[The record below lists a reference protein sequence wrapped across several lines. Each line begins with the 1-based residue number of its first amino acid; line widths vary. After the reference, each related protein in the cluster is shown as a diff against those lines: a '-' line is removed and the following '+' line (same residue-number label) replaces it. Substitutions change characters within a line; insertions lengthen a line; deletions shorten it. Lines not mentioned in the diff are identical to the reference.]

1 MTLKLSTV
9 PLFFLALI
17 PGWAGTSETK
27 VVERPP
33 AKPTEPWQVTVG
45 VPGWLANVSGTSG
58 FRGVN
63 ANVNIDVGKI
73 LSHTNALA
81 SLSAEVRKGRFGAQG
96 EFGYLNAQA
105 GVGTPGLV
113 SNLAL
118 GLQEFIGGLRLSWRL
133 LEGSRGWLD
142 LLFGF
147 RYTYL
152 GQQVGLVAYSQTIN
166 AASTELV
173 DQVAARATTP
183 GSDLNALIRQEIDNR
198 LTALRGQNPP
208 IHVAPLA
215 GRVPEQVHEEV
226 LQLIEGQQPE
236 LAAAIRAG
244 AQARVNQLKAQLANR
259 VASLLRVRLNESFSF
274 YDNWFDPLIGLQ
286 GRLNLSKAFYLTAE
300 SDVGGF
306 GIGSDVAVQAYA
318 ALGCQITRT
327 LYSEVGYRFLYD
339 DFRDN
344 KFLYQ
349 MALHGAQITVG
360 LRF

>member
-1 MTLKLSTV
+1 MNLKLSLV
-9 PLFFLALI
+9 PLFFFPLI
-17 PGWAGTSETK
+17 AGWAGTPEAK
-27 VVERPP
+27 LVEQPP
-33 AKPTEPWQVTVG
+33 AKPIEPWQVTVG
-45 VPGWLANVSGTSG
+45 VPGWLVNVSGTTG

-63 ANVNIDVGKI
+63 ANLNIDAGKI
-73 LSHTNALA
+73 LSHTNAVA
-81 SLSAEVRKGRFGAQG
+81 SLGGEVRYGRFSALGD
-96 EFGYLNAQA
+96 FLYLNAQA

-113 SNLAL
+113 SNLSL
-118 GLQEFIGGLRLSWRL
+118 GLQNFIGEFGLSWRF
-133 LEGSRGWLD
+133 LEGPRGWLD
-142 LLFGF
+142 LLVGF

-152 GQQVGLVAYSQTIN
+152 GEQVGLVAYSQVVN

-173 DQVAARATTP
+173 DQVAERAATP

-226 LQLIEGQQPE
+226 RQVIEGQQPE

-259 VASLLRVRLNESFSF
+259 VAGVLRTRLNESFSF
-274 YDNWFDPLIGLQ
+274 YDNWFDPLIGLR

-318 ALGCQITRT
+318 ALGCQITRN
-327 LYSEVGYRFLYD
+327 LYSEVGYRLLYD
-339 DFRDN
+339 DFRDAN
-344 KFLYQ
+344 FLYQ
-349 MALHGAQITVG
+349 MALHGAQVTVG